1 MAYSHNMVS
10 KRVSGHSSITY
21 SPSHHRAPVKPPACC
36 PHLPELAVQ
45 VQSGRESGP
54 TSAGGART
62 LPFWASSS
70 FDESMRRNVCHIIL
84 SPINIP
90 LSFILFCIF
99 LCPMPSM
106 THSATHTLRC
116 STGTS
121 RCYIRLMST
130 RSLKGVARNVTYT
143 LQRGC
148 SARCTV
154 LYH

>member
-10 KRVSGHSSITY
+10 KRVSVHYSSITY
-21 SPSHHRAPVKPPACC
+21 SPSHHRAPVKPPACR

-45 VQSGRESGP
+45 VQSAGNPGRRQRAEEHFLFG
-54 TSAGGART
+54 
-62 LPFWASSS
+62 
-70 FDESMRRNVCHIIL
+70 RRQKCMLHNFQSNEH
-84 SPINIP
+84 SQT
-90 LSFILFCIF
+90 SFILFCIF

-130 RSLKGVARNVTYT
+130 RSPKGVARNVTYT

-148 SARCTV
+148 LARCTV